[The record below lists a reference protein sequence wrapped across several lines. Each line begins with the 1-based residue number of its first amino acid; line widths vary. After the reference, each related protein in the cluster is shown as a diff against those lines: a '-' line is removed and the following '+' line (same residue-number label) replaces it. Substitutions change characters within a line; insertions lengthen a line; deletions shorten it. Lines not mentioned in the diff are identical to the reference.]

1 MGKFKKGLF
10 LGTLLGAG
18 LTWLNSTTKGK
29 ETRGNLIDHAEK
41 LYPEIKEKILNSGAW
56 NSMTK
61 SKYIKLVEKQVNIYA
76 KKYKLPTETKKLI
89 TKVVIAQWNNLQSA
103 IKKKK

>member
-41 LYPEIKEKILNSGAW
+41 IYPEIKDKILSSEAW
-56 NSMTK
+56 KSMTK
-61 SKYIKLVEKQVNIYA
+61 SKYIKLVDKQVSLYA
-76 KKYKLPTETKKLI
+76 KKYKLPSTAKKLI
-89 TKVVIAQWNNLQSA
+89 SKVVIAQWNNLQAA
-103 IKKKK
+103 IMKKK